1 MASQHTIARAFAVE
15 GIGVHSGIAA
25 TVTVMPAPAGHGRV
39 VRRGPDGHRVPAHAA
54 SVSQTELST
63 VLGEGADGVGTVE
76 HLLAALHGLGIDN
89 VLIEVDGPEMPI
101 LDGSARDFV
110 AAIDEAGLMAQ
121 AAPRRMIEV
130 LHPVRVELG
139 SSTGELL
146 PHDGGLRLD
155 VEIDFPHPMIG
166 RQALVVDLTPA
177 SFRRELMAAR
187 TFGFLKDVERL
198 TAVGRGRGASLDNT
212 IVLDDERVLNQGG
225 LRAPDEF
232 VRHKMLDAVG
242 DLALAGLPIVG
253 RYRSVCGSHR
263 LNVAVVRAL
272 LADRSA
278 WTVTERQVRRRVY
291 RSGYAGGLQPALAP
305 EID

>member
-1 MASQHTIARAFAVE
+1 
-15 GIGVHSGIAA
+15 
-25 TVTVMPAPAGHGRV
+25 
-39 VRRGPDGHRVPAHAA
+39 
-54 SVSQTELST
+54 
-63 VLGEGADGVGTVE
+63 
-76 HLLAALHGLGIDN
+76 
-89 VLIEVDGPEMPI
+89 
-101 LDGSARDFV
+101 
-110 AAIDEAGLMAQ
+110 
-121 AAPRRMIEV
+121 
-130 LHPVRVELG
+130 
-139 SSTGELL
+139 
-146 PHDGGLRLD
+146 
-155 VEIDFPHPMIG
+155 
-166 RQALVVDLTPA
+166 VVDLTPA

-263 LNVAVVRAL
+263 LNVAMVRAL